1 MHLPL
6 KVYLKEQKE
15 VSYMLKIISSINRKW
30 KSQDIFYMHCINNN
44 IGWVVIA
51 MANKYECKEFYI
63 GNKWRHMGN
72 WNPLGFE
79 RSALYA

>member
-1 MHLPL
+1 MRLPM

-15 VSYMLKIISSINRKW
+15 VYCMLKIISSINRKW
-30 KSQDIFYMHCINNN
+30 KSQDIYMHCINSN

-63 GNKWRHMGN
+63 GNGWGPISSWK
-72 WNPLGFE
+72 PLGLE
-79 RSALYA
+79 RSILYR